1 MLPGQRL
8 LLLLRNNET
17 AQSIAIAISVASLLI
32 GLVFL
37 FLEWPPSEIR
47 AAAITNFSTIDYGS
61 VTCVSIASRDLT
73 VEGKETPDRKVAK
86 WIADIL
92 SIKTVFFN
100 APYAACP
107 WAFSINIAPG
117 TDFAIHD
124 GLLPAQYLVS
134 VGICERINDRHMDPN
149 KCLSKNVYVF
159 NWRAR
164 PHDLFM
170 VGIIG
175 LRPETRNMEMITMKV
190 DDD

>member
-92 SIKTVFFN
+92 SIKTVF
-100 APYAACP
+100 
-107 WAFSINIAPG
+107 
-117 TDFAIHD
+117 
-124 GLLPAQYLVS
+124 
-134 VGICERINDRHMDPN
+134 
-149 KCLSKNVYVF
+149 
-159 NWRAR
+159 
-164 PHDLFM
+164 
-170 VGIIG
+170 
-175 LRPETRNMEMITMKV
+175 
-190 DDD
+190 